1 MPVPV
6 TKTIEIANKFLEQIR
21 LPNAEIVSSDTEYAD
36 SYAIVAQF
44 INNLIK
50 NKENNDYIAGKIAGA
65 ISKIGHG
72 TTPPSAEKEAATEW
86 KAWLKSL
93 PEIAAILAE
102 REKVAAAANPL
113 LKFLLRIAELQD
125 MEGLSKSE
133 GKRSYPLERLRSGPP
148 NPIPG
153 CTDATLAFALP
164 GKKRDTYDV
173 LLTITLSQKENGP
186 FSGHP
191 GPTEHSIMA
200 INDQRFFN
208 DDGEPLGE
216 YEAEQ
221 LTNSTGR
228 AWPEAALADWDG
240 FMAEID
246 RRCQEMF
253 GGVLHEFP
261 QIVFGN
267 STKNLTAFIVDQKN
281 IRPGLWV
288 NAYKNVIEGIIS
300 APAIDAVINGHPQNK
315 ERSRVRMSNAQHN
328 YFMGHMD
335 TRDSSDG
342 QKREAYPLDRSQRLA
357 AVTALTLGIGNK
369 ERILPVNGPPGTGK
383 TSFLRAVLASLWV
396 KSALN
401 QDPHPPVVYG
411 TGFTNKS
418 VSNMIEAFSTVQNMD
433 GSQIN
438 GRWLKGLP
446 SYGWFHPSDQASQ
459 DHPDY
464 MQLRYSSQN
473 HDPLHPQGA
482 AQSFADTPLAEQTA
496 IYQERGHR
504 ALNLPILSPV
514 TQIVETLHTRI
525 KEQSGSLHNTQN
537 HAAEW
542 INREIP
548 LVWSDARHKAGI
560 PAALDKGSRST
571 AKEIAQIDRS
581 IKNTERALELGD
593 LYERASRTLH
603 TPWRSKI
610 PEKIRR
616 WWWKSGIEDLS
627 SVEDAARKAFA
638 TVSVEWAAEPSL
650 LQYNLQNLN
659 ASLKNLEAQRS
670 RLMALRTKAIEQIK
684 TIQNRRTL
692 RRHLWMRLRQVLYP
706 QRNPGELAS
715 IRYVVMLSDKDPEKR
730 KQATDIL
737 IARMEAYCDLKYR
750 IPLFHL
756 AARYWEG
763 RWLLSQKDTESKTNA
778 DHVHERMMLGVII
791 VATTH
796 KLQSLG
802 RLSTAD
808 YLIMDEAGQC
818 APEIAVGTLS
828 LTNRAIMVGDTRQL
842 QPIDTLTGADTVRQT
857 ARLVGIMPDDLP
869 DALNPHGGSGMT
881 VAQRACGLEDGTG
894 EAGITLLFHY
904 RCHPQIIEYCNQL
917 LYAGMI
923 IPVRKNIPNLSGIPP
938 MSWVDV
944 ENETILPN
952 HTEQHVWGPD
962 TTTGPQKIGS
972 SWKNQ
977 SEIDAIIHWVK
988 DSHKEL
994 TATYGKPLDQVL
1006 AIITPLAG
1014 QAESIEKAVKARLSG
1029 IIDEP
1034 TLKKMIVGTVHK
1046 LQGAERPVVIF
1057 SLVQHN
1063 SLSPNLFADRD
1074 GGFLMN
1080 VAVSRAK
1087 DSFIIF
1093 AQRSTL
1099 APTLS
1104 DQGRKNADQIDTP
1117 VGKLGQ
1123 YLSEAGTRLYP
1134 RSLVIIEAPGKAGA
1148 VQKALGS
1155 KVAVVAT
1162 KGYLKQSR
1170 PRPDGSLEWDLIEE
1184 STKSV
1189 LYAMHTHRGL
1199 LDDLVIATD
1208 DDIAGELIGMQAA
1221 ELAAEA
1227 LGTDLPVRRM
1237 RFHDLTDRPLQIAY
1251 QTAGIDFDV
1260 DMFAAALLREMARH
1274 QDEENFKKHYPTEA
1288 YISAQQRAALS
1299 ALGEMGD
1306 DPEEG
1311 RIITQLENAAGSRM
1325 MGFVVA
1331 ENGTLARPA
1340 RFTAEDAAQRLQRI
1354 QALSESGEPLSP
1366 DGFSHVEQ
1374 IPGIYPPSTT
1384 ARILALAADELH
1396 IKPWT
1401 AQEHLNAMYQQGAQ
1415 DGE

>member
-1 MPVPV
+1 MPVKV

-44 INNLIK
+44 ISNLIK
-50 NKENNDYIAGKIAGA
+50 NKEKNDYIAGRIAGA
-65 ISKIGHG
+65 LSKIGHG
-72 TTPPSAEKEAATEW
+72 TTPPSAEKETATEW
-86 KAWLKSL
+86 IAWLKSL
-93 PEIAAILAE
+93 PEIAVILAE
-102 REKVAAAANPL
+102 REKIAATANPL

-133 GKRSYPLERLRSGPP
+133 GKRIYSLERLRSGPP
-148 NPIPG
+148 NPILG

-164 GKKRDTYDV
+164 GKKHDTYDV

-186 FSGHP
+186 FSGRP
-191 GPTEHSIMA
+191 GPTDHSIMA

-221 LTNSTGR
+221 LTTSSGR
-228 AWPEAALADWDG
+228 AWPAAALADWDG

-328 YFMGHMD
+328 HFMGHMD
-335 TRDSSDG
+335 TRDSTDG

-446 SYGWFHPSDQASQ
+446 SYGWFHPSNQASQ
-459 DHPDY
+459 EHPDY

-473 HDPLHPQGA
+473 HDQLHPQGA
-482 AQSFADTPLAEQTA
+482 ARDFADTPLAEQTA

-525 KEQSGSLHNTQN
+525 QEHSDSLLNTQK
-537 HAAEW
+537 HAEEW

-548 LVWSDARHKAGI
+548 LVWSDAHHKAGI

-571 AKEIAQIDRS
+571 AKEIAKIDQS

-593 LYERASRTLH
+593 LYERTSRTLH

-638 TVSVEWAAEPSL
+638 AVSVEWAAEPSL

-670 RLMALRTKAIEQIK
+670 RLIALNTKAIEQIK

-730 KQATDIL
+730 KQATDML

-778 DHVHERMMLGVII
+778 DYVHERMMLGVII

-808 YLIMDEAGQC
+808 YLVMDEAGQC

-923 IPVRKNIPNLSGIPP
+923 IPVRKNIPNRSGIPP

-944 ENETILPN
+944 DDEKVLTSDDELSS
-952 HTEQHVWGPD
+952 WGSSKNK
-962 TTTGPQKIGS
+962 GPMKVGS
-972 SWKNQ
+972 SWKNP

-994 TATYGKPLDQVL
+994 TEVYGKPLDEVL

-1014 QAESIEKAVKARLSG
+1014 QAESIEKAVKTQLSG
-1029 IIDEP
+1029 VIDEP
-1034 TLKKMIVGTVHK
+1034 TLKKMIVGTVHR
-1046 LQGAERPVVIF
+1046 LQGAERPVVVF

-1099 APTLS
+1099 APTI
-1104 DQGRKNADQIDTP
+1104 ADQSHKRQEQVDTP
-1117 VGKLGQ
+1117 IGKLGR
-1123 YLSEAGTRLYP
+1123 YLSEEGTRLYP
-1134 RSLVIIEAPGKAGA
+1134 RSLVVIEAPGKTRAI
-1148 VQKALGS
+1148 QRALGV
-1155 KVAVVAT
+1155 KAAVIAT
-1162 KGYLKQSR
+1162 KGNIKESR
-1170 PRPDGSLEWDLIEE
+1170 PAPFGGLFWAEMEATYIPFAE
-1184 STKSV
+1184 
-1189 LYAMHTHRGL
+1189 AMRLHQGL

-1208 DDIAGELIGMQAA
+1208 DDIAGELIGLHVAEAAA
-1221 ELAAEA
+1221 EI
-1227 LGTDLPVRRM
+1227 LGSTVPVRRM
-1237 RFHDLTDRPLQIAY
+1237 RFHDLTPRHLQAAY
-1251 QTAGIDFDV
+1251 QTAGRNFDV
-1260 DMFAAALLREMARH
+1260 NMLAAALLRELARH
-1274 QDEENFKKHYPTEA
+1274 QDEEKFKKHYPHKP
-1288 YISAQQRAALS
+1288 YISAQQRDALLTL
-1299 ALGEMGD
+1299 AEMN
-1306 DPEEG
+1306 E
-1311 RIITQLENAAGSRM
+1311 RIEKGQQIVLRLEHEDGSVSQ
-1325 MGFVVA
+1325 GFVVSDTSTMA
-1331 ENGTLARPA
+1331 APATFTETDAKKIAVALAPAFAQNTPLRPSA
-1340 RFTAEDAAQRLQRI
+1340 FRQ
-1354 QALSESGEPLSP
+1354 
-1366 DGFSHVEQ
+1366 VEQ
-1374 IPGIYPPSTT
+1374 TPKLYPPSTT

-1396 IKPWT
+1396 ITPWET
-1401 AQEHLNAMYQQGAQ
+1401 QEHLNALYQEGANH
-1415 DGE
+1415 E